1 MAEEKTKPK
10 MELGLLTRKIVQGAA
25 DGIPKE
31 QLIHYIKNKGGYDNM
46 SKFEKALATKRK
58 EPAWWEKT
66 LDFVN
71 QGTMTPEQWG
81 NTAEA
86 LSGGL
91 TMNFS
96 NYLQAGI
103 DMAASRLPGK
113 KPMTYGQSFANVHKR
128 KAEFFEESP
137 ATAMAAEGTGAVLPG
152 VGLYGAVSKIPG
164 LAVKAGQG
172 LKNFAREMVTSM
184 STAGGQAAI
193 MAGNEG
199 RDMKTAAGYGM
210 MWGGAMTPGVWG
222 LRLIGRFGMRT
233 WRRLNQKYN
242 DHISIDENLAN
253 EEAAKIWKDNLRR
266 DQQTPQS
273 QEEALQQREALGTA
287 DETMGFEL
295 EGPKGKGAFR
305 AATIQGDTTAVYA
318 PLKLDQRQ
326 STIRKRITG
335 YFKDLLGFTD
345 EATGGANVRTSL
357 NKLSDELMNEA
368 KDASQP
374 YYLQT
379 YNSPRIKSGKP
390 GAGYTATGEG
400 YGVAAEA
407 PGYTGVEQPSIH
419 DPGGLLADK
428 IRVILSV
435 LDDWGKGSSKTFYKK
450 AKAQAKLE
458 LEDFSPE
465 VKASAQMDDTLN
477 PDDISFATIDSLKK
491 HLDEIIRTEHPKSHF
506 YALLNRRKNE
516 MVKIADDLLLGHET
530 KIYNQQKSEKQLLGL
545 GETTSPAGGQVTP
558 PVVDTPP
565 VQSSYQ
571 KARNTYSSAYRMKKA
586 VDDGRTFLDDKTDA
600 LDKIYELDQLNM
612 TPGELLMFRASAF
625 NSSAKRLEIKVS
637 NPKGEVE
644 GWLDPQTEM
653 KLRWKGMIP
662 DDENYSLF
670 KGRMDTLQEEAFNN
684 NFFKPTTGSQT
695 AQLKEVLVPPNEA
708 VQVADAMNRKN
719 YPGLIEK
726 LSPESQAQTTFTQDL
741 IGDAGLA
748 KGPQQIRAS
757 RQKFTTDQDKYLSDK
772 MKRRAGLLARG
783 SGFGA
788 GGLSLLSPRDG
799 PQ

>member
-1 MAEEKTKPK
+1 MDLST
-10 MELGLLTRKIVQGAA
+10 LTRKIVRGASE
-25 DGIPKE
+25 GIP
-31 QLIHYIKNKGGYDNM
+31 QSSLIRYIKEKGGYKDI

-71 QGTMTPEQWG
+71 QGTMSPEKWAS
-81 NTAEA
+81 TVEA

-103 DMAASRLPGK
+103 DMAASNLPGK
-113 KPMTYGQSFANVHKR
+113 KPVTYGQAFANVHKR
-128 KAEFFEESP
+128 KAKFFEESP
-137 ATAMAAEGTGAVLPG
+137 ATAMTAEGTGAMLPG

-172 LKNFAREMVTSM
+172 LKNFAREMVTSI
-184 STAGGQAAI
+184 STASGQTAI

-199 RDMKTAAGYGM
+199 RDMKEAAGYGAL
-210 MWGGAMTPGVWG
+210 WGTALTPGLWG
-222 LRLIGRFGMRT
+222 MRLIGRFGMRT

-242 DHISIDENLAN
+242 DYISIDENLAN

-266 DQQTPQS
+266 DQQTPQT

-295 EGPKGKGAFR
+295 EGPKGKGSFK

-326 STIRKRITG
+326 ATIRKRITG
-335 YFKDLLGFTD
+335 YFKDLLGLSETN
-345 EATGGANVRTSL
+345 ARGSL
-357 NKLSDELMNEA
+357 NKLTDELMNEA
-368 KDASQP
+368 KEASQP

-400 YGVAAEA
+400 YGIATKTPFVNKGEQ
-407 PGYTGVEQPSIH
+407 QPSIS
-419 DPGGLLADK
+419 DPSGLLADK

-465 VKASAQMDDTLN
+465 VKASARMDKDLN
-477 PDDISFATIDSLKK
+477 PDDVSFAVVDGLKK

-506 YALLNRRKNE
+506 YVLLNRRKNE
-516 MVKIADDLLLGHET
+516 MVKIADDLLLAHET
-530 KIYNQQKSEKQLLGL
+530 KIYNQQKSEQQLLGL
-545 GETTSPAGGQVTP
+545 GETTSPAGEQIAP

-612 TPGELLMFRASAF
+612 TPGEMLMFRTASF
-625 NSSAKRLEIKVS
+625 NSSAKRLENKIS

-644 GWLDPQTEM
+644 GWLDPQTKM

-662 DDENYSLF
+662 EEKNFSLF
-670 KGRMDTLQEEAFNN
+670 KGRMDTLQEESFNN
-684 NFFKPTTGSQT
+684 NFFKPDTGSQT
-695 AQLKEVLVPPNEA
+695 APLKEVLVPPNEA
-708 VQVADAMNRKN
+708 VQVADAMNRRN

-741 IGDAGLA
+741 LGSAGLA
-748 KGPQQIRAS
+748 KGPQEIRAA
-757 RQKFTTDQDKYLSDK
+757 RKRFTTDQERYLSDK
-772 MKRRAGLLARG
+772 MKKRAGLLGRG
-783 SGFGA
+783 AGLGA
-788 GGLSLLSPRDG
+788 GGLSLLSTRDG